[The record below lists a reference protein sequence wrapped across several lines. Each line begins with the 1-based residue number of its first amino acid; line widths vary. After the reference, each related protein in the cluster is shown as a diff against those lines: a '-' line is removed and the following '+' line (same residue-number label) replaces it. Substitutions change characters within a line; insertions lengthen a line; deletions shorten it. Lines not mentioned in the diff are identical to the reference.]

1 MTIEPNPLILAE
13 SAFDDGYNKSK
24 QDILNIIDRYR
35 RLGAIT
41 DVVSDILYRIK
52 EEIEK
57 L

>member
-1 MTIEPNPLILAE
+1 MTIEPNPHVLTE

-35 RLGAIT
+35 RLSSYDG
-41 DVVSDILYRIK
+41 VSDTLYKIR

>member
-1 MTIEPNPLILAE
+1 MTIEPNPHVLTE

-24 QDILNIIDRYR
+24 QDILNIIEGYIIGPYDYS
-35 RLGAIT
+35 L
-41 DVVSDILYRIK
+41 DLLYQVK

>member
-1 MTIEPNPLILAE
+1 MTIEPNPHILTE

-35 RLGAIT
+35 RGPYT
-41 DVVSDILYRIK
+41 DIVRDTLYNIRD
-52 EEIEK
+52 EIEK